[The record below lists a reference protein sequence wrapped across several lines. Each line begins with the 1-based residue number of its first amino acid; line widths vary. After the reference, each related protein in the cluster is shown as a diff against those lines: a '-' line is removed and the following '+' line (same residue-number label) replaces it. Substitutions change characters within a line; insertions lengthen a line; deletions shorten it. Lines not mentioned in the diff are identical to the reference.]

1 MNNLY
6 VSSGMK
12 NIYNNTKLKM
22 NESSKKCKVD
32 DMCPIC
38 LDDLDN
44 GEELEYCKYSCGK
57 AIHKMCFQMWFHK
70 NSIKCLFCGANFNKT
85 YINLIN
91 T

>member
-1 MNNLY
+1 
-6 VSSGMK
+6 MK

-85 YINLIN
+85 YINLLN